1 MSLIQFTK
9 NVSVFCL
16 ETMHPGGNKYYKLKH
31 NLAEARRL
39 GSPRLLSFGGAWSNH
54 IHALALMGQSEA
66 IETIGVIRGERP
78 RKLSATLQ
86 DAESLG
92 MKLHFV
98 SRRDYR
104 SKTEQ
109 AMLSSLREAF
119 GAFYLLPEGGTN
131 ELAVQG
137 ACEIIDELRNAQA
150 SFNKIILPFATGGT
164 LAGVARSLKDGESV
178 TGISVVKG
186 NAGVQADAEQSVLHL
201 IESKAETPKR
211 RRRNWSIDYRF
222 HCGGYAKCPAYLR
235 DFMLL
240 TEKKLG
246 YPLEPVYSGKM
257 LWAISQMLEAGEI
270 GDEDKVV
277 AIHTG
282 GLQGRRGFPEL
293 AVMGD

>member
-1 MSLIQFTK
+1 
-9 NVSVFCL
+9 
-16 ETMHPGGNKYYKLKH
+16 MHPGGNKYYKLKH
-31 NLAEARRL
+31 NLAEACRL

-92 MKLHFV
+92 MKLHFI
-98 SRRDYR
+98 SRQDYR

-109 AMLSSLREAF
+109 ALLSSLREAF
-119 GAFYLLPEGGTN
+119 GDFYLLPEGGTN
-131 ELAVQG
+131 ELAVRG
-137 ACEIIDELRNAQA
+137 ACEIVDELRREQA

-178 TGISVVKG
+178 IGISVVKG
-186 NAGVQADAEQSVLHL
+186 DARAQEDAEQAVFHL
-201 IESKAETPKR
+201 IESAAEISKR
-211 RRRNWSIDYRF
+211 RLQNWSIDYRF

-270 GDEDKVV
+270 CDEDKVV

>member
-1 MSLIQFTK
+1 
-9 NVSVFCL
+9 
-16 ETMHPGGNKYYKLKH
+16 MHPGGNKYYKLKH

-39 GSPRLLSFGGAWSNH
+39 GSPRLLSFGGTWSNH

-92 MKLHFV
+92 MKLHFI
-98 SRRDYR
+98 SRQDYR

-109 AMLSSLREAF
+109 ALLSSLREAF
-119 GAFYLLPEGGTN
+119 GDFYLLPEGGTN
-131 ELAVQG
+131 EQAVQG
-137 ACEIIDELRNAQA
+137 ACEIVEELRRVQA

-178 TGISVVKG
+178 TGITVLKG
-186 NAGVQADAEQSVLHL
+186 NARVQGDTEQSVFHL
-201 IESKAETPKR
+201 IESAAEIRKR
-211 RRRNWSIDYRF
+211 RRQNWSIDHRF

-235 DFMLL
+235 DFILQ
-240 TEKKLG
+240 TEEKLG
-246 YPLEPVYSGKM
+246 YPLEPVYSGK
-257 LWAISQMLEAGEI
+257 LFWAISQMLEAGEI
-270 GDEDKVV
+270 SDEDKVV

-293 AVMGD
+293 AVAGD

>member
-16 ETMHPGGNKYYKLKH
+16 EAMHPGGNKYYKLKH
-31 NLAEARRL
+31 NFAEARRL

-92 MKLHFV
+92 MKLHFI
-98 SRRDYR
+98 SRQDYR

-109 AMLSSLREAF
+109 ALFSSLREAF
-119 GAFYLLPEGGTN
+119 GDFYLLPEGGTN
-131 ELAVQG
+131 ALAVQG
-137 ACEIIDELRNAQA
+137 ACEIVDELRRVQA

-164 LAGVARSLKDGESV
+164 LAGVARSLKEDESV
-178 TGISVVKG
+178 IGISVVKG
-186 NAGVQADAEQSVLHL
+186 DAGVQADAEQSVLHL
-201 IESKAETPKR
+201 IESTAETPKR
-211 RRRNWSIDYRF
+211 RRQNWSIDYRF

-257 LWAISQMLEAGEI
+257 LWAVSQMLEAGEI

-277 AIHTG
+277 ALHTG

-293 AVMGD
+293 AVTGD

>member
-39 GSPRLLSFGGAWSNH
+39 GSPRLLSFGGTWSNH

-78 RKLSATLQ
+78 LKLSATLQ

-92 MKLHFV
+92 MKLHFI
-98 SRRDYR
+98 SRQDYR

-109 AMLSSLREAF
+109 TLLSALRERF
-119 GAFYLLPEGGTN
+119 GDFYLLPEGGTN

-137 ACEIIDELRNAQA
+137 AGEIVNELRSVLA

-201 IESKAETPKR
+201 IESIAETPKR

-277 AIHTG
+277 ALHTG